1 MRAARRSGLVERAEQ
16 DVKAVVVG
24 VEPGRRG
31 GGGCGRR
38 LCSRCPFFI
47 DVSRCTR
54 THLRIAQG
62 RPSGRKSNATPANAN
77 VMRIS
82 ERRHDLDLAPP
93 PPLSVLHPRLAHS
106 DSLCA
111 TRHHFERTQRCTSR
125 RPRATRTALFGAT
138 PTSSPRRARLDTHSP
153 SSRRCTPDRLRLPPR
168 PPTAHPPS
176 TRQAARPSS
185 PPPPPTTTSS
195 PPWLNPASG
204 RSPSPSRRPTRSA
217 SRSASSPSPT
227 RPPRPA
233 PTLAS
238 TATRSPRTT
247 TPSSARP
254 SRRTRTLKRSRTAST
269 APATRR
275 TGSASSSG
283 AGSAT
288 PTRRRRGSSSRRT
301 RPRARTTGRGS
312 SGRRSAP
319 RSLRPS
325 ARARRPRRTGSP
337 RRRSA
342 VERASTA
349 RRTSPGSRSLTAPR
363 RSTRARTSC

>member
-204 RSPSPSRRPTRSA
+204 RRPTRSA